1 MHFDYLL
8 KAFRDPRY
16 IKVDGKPLL
25 YVFRPK
31 DLPKQYVDYFKK
43 RIVEEGFPGILLVAQ
58 LSPSDKMQPLK
69 DMGYDLYLVQRLAG
83 NMKRQLFR
91 GQSRLANYIKGLV
104 GLIKKR
110 PPFCYDYGKSLDL
123 FVTEEEYENDVL
135 PCIVPQWD
143 HTPRSGWNGTMFVN
157 ATPSLFYKQVKKA
170 LKAIENKPTDR
181 KIIFLKSWNEWGEG
195 NFMEPDLTFGRGFCD
210 ALRKALDEI

>member
-16 IKVDGKPLL
+16 MKIDGKPLL

-31 DLPKQYVDYFKK
+31 DLPKLYVDYFKK
-43 RIVEEGFPGILLVAQ
+43 RIAEEGFPGILLVAQ
-58 LSPSDKMQPLK
+58 LSPSDKKQPLK
-69 DMGYDLYLVQRLAG
+69 DMGYDLFVVQRLVG

-91 GQSRLANYIKGLV
+91 GQTRLRNSIKGLV
-104 GLIKKR
+104 GLIRKR

-123 FVTEEEYENDVL
+123 FVTEEEFENDML
-135 PCIVPQWD
+135 PCVVPQWD
-143 HTPRSGWNGTMFVN
+143 HTPRNGWNGTMFVN
-157 ATPSLFYKQVKKA
+157 ATPKLFYMQVKKA
-170 LKAIENKPTDR
+170 LKAIENKPNDR

-210 ALRKALDEI
+210 ALRSALDEI